1 METYVVRV
9 YRHKDENG
17 DEILGMVEIVGE
29 NDKKSFSSVDE
40 MVEIITGTEKSK
52 ELQKKVKS
60 RSVRA

>member
-17 DEILGMVEIVGE
+17 DEILGMVEVVGE

-40 MVEIITGTEKSK
+40 MVEIITGTEQEKHQK
-52 ELQKKVKS
+52 KKVKRGS
-60 RSVRA
+60 PTV